1 MSSPDTRQTAH
12 RSSRARIAAIGG
24 RLLVYLVAAWGV
36 LALLAA
42 SAFPGGAFAV
52 LALAAYTTIPLLIII
67 RYRGWPFYPSAPFR
81 LLVVRP
87 FWYTHLM
94 LPLVSSAGLI
104 GLLVGAPFGRALL
117 FGQVAAAAVLTV
129 GLLAI
134 ALGYLG
140 SRQLVVRRVDAAV
153 TGLPSEFE
161 GLRIVQ
167 LSDLHIGPHS
177 NRRFLDRGVRTTR
190 ELAPDLIAVTGDLID
205 DRAEDVAIYADALGT
220 LEAPLGVFMIPGNHD
235 VYAGWEAVERAL
247 REAKLGT
254 VLVNESRIVR
264 RGGALLALVGTGDP
278 AGGKRGTSRA
288 APDIERALAGVPAGA
303 TVVAFAHNPSLWPQL
318 AARGVA
324 LTLSGHTHWGQLA
337 WPRLGWSLA
346 SPFLK
351 HAMGAHQER
360 DSLLYISPGTGY
372 WGVPFR
378 LGAAPE
384 ITLVTLR
391 RAATSAATVHPA
403 ESVMCA
409 PSAAHFANSAS
420 SGSNPRPATASPT
433 TVTAP

>member
-1 MSSPDTRQTAH
+1 M
-12 RSSRARIAAIGG
+12 
-24 RLLVYLVAAWGV
+24 VYLVAAWGV

-52 LALAAYTTIPLLIII
+52 LMLAAYTTIPLLIII
-67 RYRGWPFYPSAPFR
+67 RYRGWPFYPGAPFR

-87 FWYTHLM
+87 FWYTQLM

-117 FGQVAAAAVLTV
+117 FGRIGATAVLAV
-129 GLLAI
+129 GLAAI

-140 SRQLVVRRVDAAV
+140 SRQLVVRRVDIAV

-167 LSDLHIGPHS
+167 LSDLHVGPHS
-177 NRRFLDRGVRTTR
+177 NRRFLERVVRTTR

-205 DRAEDVAIYADALGT
+205 DRAEDVSIYADALGT

-235 VYAGWEAVERAL
+235 VYAGWEAVEGAL
-247 REAKLGT
+247 RAAKLGT

-264 RGGALLALVGTGDP
+264 RGGAALALVGTGDP
-278 AGGKRGTSRA
+278 AGGKRGASRA

-420 SGSNPRPATASPT
+420 SGSKPRPATASPT